1 MGAHRMPQSKG
12 LRRHSAYPAARLK
25 DLLKLAEFKRDQKMH
40 AAAKLASARAATL
53 HELDRLSPPMALS
66 PDDPTIWRVTLQH
79 NQWTEALRT
88 TLNLRLARQTG
99 AWLQA
104 RDGVAKAV
112 GQYEVLHK
120 ITKDHA
126 G

>member
-1 MGAHRMPQSKG
+1 MPQHKGPHCHGAH
-12 LRRHSAYPAARLK
+12 PAARLT
-25 DLLKLAEFKRDQKMH
+25 DLLKLAGVKRDQKMQ
-40 AAAKLASARAATL
+40 AVAKLAAARAATL

-66 PDDPTIWRVTLQH
+66 PDDPALWRVTLQH

-99 AWLQA
+99 TWLQA

-112 GQYEVLHK
+112 GQYEVLQK
-120 ITKDHA
+120 ITKNRA